1 MKGSGLPTTLGS
13 RCVDPLM
20 APTIEPFPAHSCALV
35 RCVTASVLVAMNWQP
50 SFSRMHSVAYWIL

>member
-1 MKGSGLPTTLGS
+1 MPTTLGS